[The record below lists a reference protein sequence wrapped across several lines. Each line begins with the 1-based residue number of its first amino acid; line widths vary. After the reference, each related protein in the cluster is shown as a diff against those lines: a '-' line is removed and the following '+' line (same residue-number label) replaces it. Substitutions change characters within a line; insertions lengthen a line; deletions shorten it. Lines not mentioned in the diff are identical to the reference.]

1 MIPTGWTTLL
11 AGGALGLAAA
21 AVPAPA
27 QVGAP
32 APKVTPVTVK
42 DFPRAESHMYFART
56 VREGAFGQLQHDR
69 APVAIDK
76 QDVIRMNRDTLY
88 SSGVFDLD
96 AGPVTIVLP
105 DTGKRFMALL
115 VLNEEH
121 YTRPVV
127 YAPGT
132 YSFTREQVGT
142 RYMFAAVRTLANP
155 TDPVDVKAANGA
167 QDRIQVKQAERGR
180 FAIPNW
186 DAAAR
191 DQIREA
197 LLVLA
202 AKSGASTEERFGA
215 REQVDPIQH
224 LLFTAAGWGG
234 NPREA
239 AVYTSVIPKSN
250 DGKTV
255 HLLTVRDVPVDGF
268 WSISVYNAKGFFE
281 KNRLES
287 YSLNNLTAR
296 PNEDGSFT
304 IQFGGCSAKTANCL
318 VTPPGWSY
326 VVRQYRPRR
335 PILDGTW
342 QFPEAKPAR

>member
-1 MIPTGWTTLL
+1 MNRKWSIDLSAAYALALL
-11 AGGALGLAAA
+11 I
-21 AVPAPA
+21 AVAPA
-27 QVGAP
+27 SAQGTSPSPQV
-32 APKVTPVTVK
+32 VPVTVK
-42 DFPRAESHMYFART
+42 NFSRAESDMYFAKA
-56 VREGAFGQLQHDR
+56 VRDGAFGQLRHDR

-105 DTGKRFMALL
+105 DTGKRFMSLL
-115 VLNEEH
+115 VVNEDH

-127 YAPGT
+127 YAPGSYT
-132 YSFTREQVGT
+132 FTREQVGT
-142 RYMFAAVRTLANP
+142 RYMFAAVHTLVNP
-155 TDPVDVKAANGA
+155 TDPADVRAANAA
-167 QDRIQVKQAERGR
+167 QDRIQMEQVAMGR
-180 FAIPNW
+180 FEIPNW

-191 DQIREA
+191 NQIREA

-202 AKSGASTEERFGA
+202 AKSGVTTEDRFGA

-239 AVYTSVIPKSN
+239 AVYTSVIPRSN
-250 DGKTV
+250 NGTTV
-255 HLLTVRDVPVDGF
+255 HRLTVRDVPVDGF
-268 WSISVYNAKGFFE
+268 WSVSVYNAKGFFE
-281 KNRLES
+281 KNDLDS
-287 YSLNNLTAR
+287 YSLNNLTAE
-296 PNEDGSFT
+296 PTKDGSFT
-304 IQFGGCSAKTANCL
+304 IQFGGCTAKTANCL

-335 PILDGTW
+335 PILDGNW
-342 QFPEAKPAR
+342 QFPEAKPVQ

>member
-1 MIPTGWTTLL
+1 
-11 AGGALGLAAA
+11 
-21 AVPAPA
+21 
-27 QVGAP
+27 
-32 APKVTPVTVK
+32 
-42 DFPRAESHMYFART
+42 MYFAKT
-56 VREGAFGQLQHDR
+56 VRDGAFGRLQHDR

-105 DTGKRFMALL
+105 DVGKRFMSLL
-115 VLNEEH
+115 VINEDH

-127 YAPGT
+127 YAPGSYT
-132 YSFTREQVGT
+132 FTRKGVGS

-155 TDPVDVKAANGA
+155 VDPADVKVANAA
-167 QDRIQVKQAERGR
+167 QDRIQVKQSAKGR
-180 FAIPNW
+180 FEIPNW

-197 LLVLA
+197 LLALA
-202 AKSGASTEERFGA
+202 AKSGATTEERFGA

-239 AVYTSVIPKSN
+239 AVYTSVIPESN
-250 DGKTV
+250 DGNTM
-255 HLLTVRDVPVDGF
+255 HRLTVRDVPVDGF

-281 KNRLES
+281 KNELAS

-296 PNEDGSFT
+296 PNKDRSFT
-304 IQFGGCSAKTANCL
+304 IQFGGCTAKTANCL
-318 VTPPGWSY
+318 VTPPGWNY

-342 QFPEAKPAR
+342 QFPEAKPVQ

>member
-1 MIPTGWTTLL
+1 MTLKWSVTL
-11 AGGALGLAAA
+11 FAGYALVLLAAA
-21 AVPAPA
+21 APVAA
-27 QVGAP
+27 QVNAP
-32 APKVTPVTVK
+32 QVVPVTVK
-42 DFPRAESHMYFART
+42 NFARAESDRYFANAARD
-56 VREGAFGQLQHDR
+56 GAFGQLQHDR

-88 SSGVFDLD
+88 SRGVFDLD

-105 DTGKRFMALL
+105 DTGKRFMSLL
-115 VLNEEH
+115 VVNQDH

-127 YAPGT
+127 YAPGNYT
-132 YSFTREQVGT
+132 FTRKQVGT

-155 TDPVDVKAANGA
+155 TDTADVRAANAA
-167 QDRIQVKQAERGR
+167 QDRIQVKQAAKGR
-180 FAIPNW
+180 FEIPNW
-186 DAAAR
+186 DAGTR

-202 AKSGASTEERFGA
+202 AKSGATTEERFGA
-215 REQVDPIQH
+215 RAQVDPVQH

-239 AVYTSVIPKSN
+239 AVYTSVVPQLN
-250 DGKTV
+250 DGTTV
-255 HLLTVRDVPVDGF
+255 HRLTVRDVPVDGF

-281 KNRLES
+281 KNPLDS
-287 YSLNNLTAR
+287 YSLNNLTAK
-296 PNEDGSFT
+296 PSKDGVFT
-304 IQFGGCSAKTANCL
+304 VQFGGCTAKTMNCL

-335 PILDGTW
+335 QILDGTW
-342 QFPEAKPAR
+342 RFPEARPAQ